1 MGQAKRNHPF
11 LDVDQA
17 LMLAKGHRIQ
27 QGFDG
32 AHPMGGAGF
41 GLEEQRSSSRTCRHD
56 HEVGLNVT
64 PVLKMDAAV
73 LNGDDLGV
81 GFDGHA
87 HFVEG
92 SKDPPNEVRPPGM
105 EEQALAHVQ
114 RFSTGAKVTMNG
126 RKPPPRQEASGL
138 DGRFIGA

>member
-1 MGQAKRNHPF
+1 MGHAKRNDSF

-41 GLEEQRSSSRTCRHD
+41 GLEEQGSSSRPCRHD
-56 HEVGLNVT
+56 HKVGLHVAS
-64 PVLKMDAAV
+64 VLKMNATV

-92 SKDPPNEVRPPGM
+92 SKDSPNEVRPPGM
-105 EEQALAHVQ
+105 KEQALAHVQ
-114 RFSTGAKVTMNG
+114 RFSAGTKLAING
-126 RKPPPRQEASGL
+126 RQPPPCQKASGL
-138 DGRFIGA
+138 DRRFMGA